1 MKIVGTKAELIFKR
15 FIKFNIKEV
24 DFVKSVN
31 LEDYLKWFVLK
42 GWIGIYGVK
51 YFNQNLLLNQW
62 LKLFSKIMT

>member
-31 LEDYLKWFVLK
+31 LEDYLK
-42 GWIGIYGVK
+42 
-51 YFNQNLLLNQW
+51 
-62 LKLFSKIMT
+62 